1 MLKPSVLWVIP
12 ATSARINTAQRE
24 LDSATAL
31 AARRKRTSRLG
42 ADGAGGGA
50 RPAPQPNGVDGDAS
64 GAGGGLVHAAAARAA
79 GEAREL
85 SLAAGDEQAELD
97 ERERLVALRA
107 RADDKLG

>member
-1 MLKPSVLWVIP
+1 MPSVLWVIP
-12 ATSARINTAQRE
+12 ATSAKINTAQRE
-24 LDSATAL
+24 LDPATAL
-31 AARRKRTSRLG
+31 AIAARRKRTSRRG

-50 RPAPQPNGVDGDAS
+50 RPAPQPSGVDGDAG

-79 GEAREL
+79 GETRDL

-97 ERERLVALRA
+97 ERERLLALRA